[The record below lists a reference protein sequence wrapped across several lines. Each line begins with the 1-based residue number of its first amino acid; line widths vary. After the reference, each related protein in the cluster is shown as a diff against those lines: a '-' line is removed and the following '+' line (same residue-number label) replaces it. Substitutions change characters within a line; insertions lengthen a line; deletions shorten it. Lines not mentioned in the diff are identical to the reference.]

1 MRLTNEQ
8 AIQRVRD
15 SILRDI
21 EPEMLNMDA
30 EIENDEFGTLRYSG
44 NLLGYTLQAN
54 LAAESIALIAK
65 YPEMCSGIAQF
76 EGFCKVSGDTT
87 TESIPLAILAIKTE
101 PYQAFQAFIG
111 ASKLDLTLQAHQSEL
126 IDESFTQ
133 SRTAGIIE
141 MCDWSQGRLDR
152 LKTWGA
158 KYGIEITQTLRKE
171 PEDEDLVDWGDDDMG
186 PETEQKTDPFEHIDV
201 SETPKGIEM
210 KF

>member
-15 SILRDI
+15 SILKDI
-21 EPEMLNMDA
+21 GPEMLNMDA

-54 LAAESIALIAK
+54 LAVESIALIAK

-101 PYQAFQAFIG
+101 SYEAFQAFIG
-111 ASKLDLTLQAHQSEL
+111 ACELDLTLQAHQSEL

-171 PEDEDLVDWGDDDMG
+171 PEDEELGDRDDEDESF
-186 PETEQKTDPFEHIDV
+186 ETAPRAEFFDDIEQPKP
-201 SETPKGIEM
+201 SKGIEM

>member
-141 MCDWSQGRLDR
+141 MCDWNQGRLDR

-186 PETEQKTDPFEHIDV
+186 PETEPKTDPFEHIDV
-201 SETPKGIEM
+201 SETSKGIEM